1 MEKLR
6 ELKDLLERKRPSP
19 WGKLPDLDLYMDQV
33 LAYIPRQLVHFGKDL
48 LTSSM
53 VNNYSKK
60 GLLPRPNGKRYGRTH
75 LGYLTAIVCLKN
87 VLSVQD
93 AGTLLEA
100 GRTLQAEEQALYG
113 YFCQAL
119 DRALNNTASRID
131 ENTSREEL
139 PRLALDLALESYAS
153 QLACQRILE
162 LMAPQEENPRRSRKK
177 KPVSDSAILPG

>member
-1 MEKLR
+1 MEKLH
-6 ELKDLLERKRPSP
+6 ELKELLTQKRPSP
-19 WGKLPDLDLYMDQV
+19 WKKLPDLDLYMDQV
-33 LAYIPRQLVHFGKDL
+33 LAYIPRQLVHFG
-48 LTSSM
+48 
-53 VNNYSKK
+53 
-60 GLLPRPNGKRYGRTH
+60 GKRYGRVH

-100 GRTLQAEEQALYG
+100 GRTRQPNEQALYT

-131 ENTSREEL
+131 GDTPQEEL

-177 KPVSDSAILPG
+177 KTTSDSAIIPS

>member
-1 MEKLR
+1 MEKLH
-6 ELKDLLERKRPSP
+6 ELKELLTQKRPSP
-19 WGKLPDLDLYMDQV
+19 WKKLPDLDLYMDQV
-33 LAYIPRQLVHFGKDL
+33 LAYIPRQLVHFGSEL

-60 GLLPRPNGKRYGRTH
+60 GLLPRPNGKRYGRVH

-100 GRTLQAEEQALYG
+100 GRTRQPNEQALYT

-131 ENTSREEL
+131 GDTPQEEL

-177 KPVSDSAILPG
+177 KATSDSAIIPG